1 MINIFTGIIEEV
13 GKIASISKEKNI
25 YKIKVSCKAVLEKTK
40 VGDSIATNGVC
51 LTVTD
56 FGEDFYEADLMKE
69 TLNASSFKSAKAGD
83 LVNLER
89 AMTLDKRLDGHI
101 VQGHIDSLGT
111 IKEITN
117 ANNFVEYKIK
127 ADTETLKQMVYK
139 GSVALDGISLT
150 ISEVSRDYFKV
161 SIIPTTIKS
170 TNLWERKMGDPIN
183 IETDIIGKYIYKFF
197 NDKNSKDP
205 KINMNFLRENG
216 FY

>member
-13 GKIASISKEKNI
+13 GNIFSISKEKNI
-25 YKIKVSCKAVLEKTK
+25 YKIKVSCKTVLEKTK

-56 FGEDFYEADLMKE
+56 FGENFYEADLMRE
-69 TLNASSFKSAKAGD
+69 TLNASSFKNAKAGD

-111 IKEITN
+111 IKEIIN

-127 ADTETLKQMVYK
+127 ADSETLNQMVYK

-170 TNLWERKMGDPIN
+170 TNLWRRKIGDLIN

-197 NDKNSKDP
+197 NNKESKNSKID
-205 KINMNFLRENG
+205 MNFLRENG

>member
-1 MINIFTGIIEEV
+1 MFTGIIEEV